1 MIAAGLTTLLLAA
14 ANIDTIERLEQ
25 RVKLLEDRLNYL
37 QSHMTVAYAVPV
49 ATALQPPPQ
58 GKRGRRTA
66 VGTAVEVPTL
76 EMVGEHARVS
86 FGQLDAEGTVLMQ
99 RVLPN
104 VLALDGTP
112 PSPPPSP
119 PVPAAHLHRTSGARV
134 GTPPTSRPAP
144 TLQVPS
150 T

>member
-86 FGQLDAEGTVLMQ
+86 FGQLDAEGTVLVQ
-99 RVLPN
+99 RVMPN
-104 VLALDGTP
+104 VLTLDGAP
-112 PSPPPSP
+112 PSPPA
-119 PVPAAHLHRTSGARV
+119 PAARLHRASGARG
-134 GTPPTSRPAP
+134 GTPPTSRPPP